1 MKIKAKTY
9 EELKQMRDELELKKK
24 EADVIYL
31 FLFLGW
37 VSLSVSFLFYV
48 NFPQAF
54 WTILVMETIYLAIS
68 TGLSVRAI
76 KSIRNIK

>member
-1 MKIKAKTY
+1 MEIKAKKY

-24 EADVIYL
+24 EADIIYL

-54 WTILVMETIYLAIS
+54 WTILVIETIYLAIS
-68 TGLSVRAI
+68 TGLSVRT
-76 KSIRNIK
+76 IRNIK

>member
-1 MKIKAKTY
+1 MKIKAKKY

-24 EADVIYL
+24 EADIIYL

-54 WTILVMETIYLAIS
+54 WTILVMEIVYISIS
-68 TGLSVRAI
+68 TGLSVRT
-76 KSIRNIK
+76 IRNIK

>member
-54 WTILVMETIYLAIS
+54 WTILVMEIVYISIS
-68 TGLSVRAI
+68 TGLTVRT
-76 KSIRNIK
+76 IRNIK

>member
-24 EADVIYL
+24 EADIIYL

-54 WTILVMETIYLAIS
+54 WTILVMEIVYISIS
-68 TGLSVRAI
+68 TGLTVRT
-76 KSIRNIK
+76 IRNIK

>member
-1 MKIKAKTY
+1 MKIKAKTD

-24 EADVIYL
+24 EADIIYL

-54 WTILVMETIYLAIS
+54 WTILVMEIVYISIS
-68 TGLSVRAI
+68 TGLTVRT
-76 KSIRNIK
+76 IRNIK